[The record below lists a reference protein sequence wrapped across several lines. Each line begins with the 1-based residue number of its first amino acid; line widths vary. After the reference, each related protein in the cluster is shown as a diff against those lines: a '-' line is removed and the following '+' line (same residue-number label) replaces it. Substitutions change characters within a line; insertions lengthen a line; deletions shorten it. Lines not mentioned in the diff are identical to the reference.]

1 MRLDHR
7 VRRLQ
12 GRHRRLLLLLL
23 LRGSI
28 QLGCKG
34 WLRYKVLQ
42 RRYSALREEASR
54 LHLLCL
60 CSGLPISRCRTHG
73 RQMLEINRRK
83 LEARLPWVWQ
93 RLLAGQGG
101 QQRGAAG
108 GPSAR
113 PAASVRWAA
122 ACAGGTADTVTRV
135 AADRPI

>member
-7 VRRLQ
+7 LRRLQ
-12 GRHRRLLLLLL
+12 GRRLRLLLLLL
-23 LRGSI
+23 LCGSI

-34 WLRYKVLQ
+34 WLRNKVLQ

-73 RQMLEINRRK
+73 RHMLEIDRGK

-101 QQRGAAG
+101 QQWVLLEGHLRGLQRLCG
-108 GPSAR
+108 GLL
-113 PAASVRWAA
+113 
-122 ACAGGTADTVTRV
+122 RV
-135 AADRPI
+135 LGVLLVL